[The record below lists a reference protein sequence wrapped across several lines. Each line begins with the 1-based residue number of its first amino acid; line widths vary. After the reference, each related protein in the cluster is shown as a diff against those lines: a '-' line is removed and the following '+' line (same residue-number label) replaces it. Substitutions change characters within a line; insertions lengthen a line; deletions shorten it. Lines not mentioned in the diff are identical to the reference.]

1 MSNSSSAAKAPVLPH
16 RDWNGQFRALYETS
30 TEWFA
35 THWLQIAIAI
45 AIGMVIAAVLIWA
58 RSFGPKLASRST
70 SGKGW
75 PAVFGRA
82 IQLTGNLFIALLA
95 AKLVSGYADA
105 PRPVASTINFLF
117 TIVAVFQAA
126 TWAREVIIGA
136 IERRTRSDNYS
147 GEALMS
153 AMGLIRMLVSFAV
166 FAIALVVVLDNLGV
180 NVTGLVA
187 GLGVGGIAIGLA
199 AQGIFADLFAA
210 LAIIFDR
217 PFRRGDSI
225 SYDTS
230 SGTVEE
236 IGLKSTRVRGNDGEQ
251 RIISNRK
258 LLDKEILNLSKRD
271 YRRTKFVV
279 RLAFETP
286 TEKLERFPALVKQ
299 VIEGCGLLYIRCG
312 FIQFAPSNLDFEIY
326 FDSESADYAAFF
338 EARHKVGIA
347 LLKMCEEQGI
357 TIPYPTQSSVALAP
371 DGHRIMPY
379 PDMAPGTVAPS
390 AG

>member
-1 MSNSSSAAKAPVLPH
+1 MSNSSSAAKAPLLPH
-16 RDWNGQFRALYETS
+16 RNWDEQFRALYHS
-30 TEWFA
+30 SAEWFA
-35 THWLQIAIAI
+35 DHWAQIAVAIAI
-45 AIGMVIAAVLIWA
+45 ATVIAAILIWA
-58 RSFGPKLASRST
+58 RSLGPRLASRSR

-82 IQLTGNLFIALLA
+82 IQRTGNLFIALLA
-95 AKLVSGYADA
+95 AKLVLGYADA
-105 PRPVASTINFLF
+105 PRPVAGTINFLF

-126 TWAREVIIGA
+126 SWAREVIIGA
-136 IERRTRSDNYS
+136 IERHTHSDNYS

-153 AMGLIRMLVSFAV
+153 AMGVIRVLVSFAV
-166 FAIALVVVLDNLGV
+166 FAIALIVVLDNLGV

-271 YRRTKFVV
+271 YRRSKFVL
-279 RLAFETP
+279 RLAYETP
-286 TEKLERFPALVKQ
+286 VEKLERFPALVKQ
-299 VIEGCGLLYIRCG
+299 VIEECGLVYIRCG
-312 FIQFAPSNLDFEIY
+312 FIQFSPYNLDFEID

-347 LLKMCEEQGI
+347 LLRMCEEQGI

-371 DGHRIMPY
+371 DGQRIMPY
-379 PDMAPGTVAPS
+379 PDPAQGAAAPS